1 MTALKRPNGTNPE
14 IFPRRASMT
23 KTVHL
28 LRHAQSAF
36 NEVYAEG
43 DPDPMLFDAPLS
55 ALGHEQVTEA
65 RAAFKDLRFDV
76 IIVSPLTRALQTAIG
91 IFGDHDVPMQVEAL
105 HREYLENSCD
115 VGRHPRALSDD
126 FPSLTF
132 DHLDEAWWY
141 RESEDHNHVESPV
154 IAQEPM
160 DNFFD
165 RVEAFRA
172 SLWARPEDSVLVVGH
187 ATFFRRFS
195 GGRMFANCELAAI
208 SK

>member
-1 MTALKRPNGTNPE
+1 
-14 IFPRRASMT
+14 MT

-28 LRHAQSAF
+28 LRHAQSTF

-43 DPDPMLFDAPLS
+43 DPDPMLFDASLS

-65 RAAFKDLRFDV
+65 RATFKDLRFDV
-76 IIVSPLTRALQTAIG
+76 IIVSPLTRALQTATG

-115 VGRHPRALSDD
+115 VGRHPRALSDK
-126 FPSLTF
+126 FPSLNF
-132 DHLDEAWWY
+132 DHLDEVWWY

-154 IAQEPM
+154 IVQEPM
-160 DNFFD
+160 YNFFD

-172 SLWARPEDSVLVVGH
+172 SLLVRPEDSVLVVGH
-187 ATFFRRFS
+187 ATFFRQFS
-195 GGRMFANCELAAI
+195 GGRMFANCELAAVR
-208 SK
+208 K

>member
-1 MTALKRPNGTNPE
+1 
-14 IFPRRASMT
+14 MT

-55 ALGHEQVTEA
+55 TLGHEQVTEA

-172 SLWARPEDSVLVVGH
+172 SLLARPEDSVLVVGH
-187 ATFFRRFS
+187 ATFFRHFS
-195 GGRMFANCELAAI
+195 GGRMFANCELAAV